1 MEDTEL
7 QDELLTKPLEWSY
20 NPIYPKKTMNS
31 KIERQASFE
40 MIYPDVLTNNGSS
53 EQIVVAN
60 YLRLITNI
68 ACTTFWIVD
77 CEFI

>member
-31 KIERQASFE
+31 KIERQASLVSSMERILFTSSHCTISE
-40 MIYPDVLTNNGSS
+40 LHALSSDEGRDELDTNPLSKS
-53 EQIVVAN
+53 K
-60 YLRLITNI
+60 
-68 ACTTFWIVD
+68 
-77 CEFI
+77 